1 MNPKMVQE
9 LVKNG
14 WIFTPHSFN
23 SVYDILKF
31 GEYNLSA
38 DTSSWLMLGVIRI
51 LFEGGSVSIK
61 ESLFDTMV
69 TKNNIV
75 VIEGEDRDAQNL
87 GSLLSAFSRDDFDP
101 SNFSKLF

>member
-1 MNPKMVQE
+1 MKQKFEDFKSGAIVE
-9 LVKNG
+9 LDSPLGPRVRG
-14 WIFTPHSFN
+14 
-23 SVYDILKF
+23 SVI
-31 GEYNLSA
+31 
-38 DTSSWLMLGVIRI
+38 SSTRGVIRI